1 MCGVGACFFACF
13 LSFNKINFFNQFNKI
28 KPIMKR
34 KLYEKPSAEV
44 VKLQQKEALLQN
56 SVNATMDGTFEEVEM

>member
-1 MCGVGACFFACF
+1 
-13 LSFNKINFFNQFNKI
+13 
-28 KPIMKR
+28 MKR